1 MDADGNNA
9 RQLTD
14 NVASD
19 FFPVWSP
26 DGGTIVFTSRSAE
39 PFWVTD
45 SIGVYRRRYDADIY
59 VMNADGSDIRPLTHD
74 NYRAAQVG
82 PPMGNT

>member
-14 NVASD
+14 NDASD

-39 PFWVTD
+39 PSWVTD
-45 SIGVYRRRYDADIY
+45 SKGVYRIGVYRRRYDADIY
-59 VMNADGSDIRPLTHD
+59 VMNADGPI
-74 NYRAAQVG
+74 
-82 PPMGNT
+82 